1 LAKLINFADNLKRG
15 SMAKISDYAS
25 LVKFAHTI
33 FAMPF
38 ALVGYVYALVHTG
51 TPFDIWL
58 LVEILLC
65 MVFARNAAMGFN
77 RWADRKIDAENP
89 RTAGREIPRGVISPR
104 AAVWFVVVNS
114 VLFIATTAFINKLTL
129 ILSPVALF
137 LLLSY
142 SLAKRFTSW
151 VHVILGL
158 CLSIAPVGAYIAVT
172 GSVALAPIVLAALV
186 MTWVAGFDI
195 IYALQDA
202 EFDRTHGVHSIPAR
216 LPGWKG
222 LSVSIV
228 LHLITVYAVVVFG
241 LFTGLGTLYWIGA
254 GLFVAL
260 LVVQHTLVTP
270 TRTRNMGLAFDTVNS
285 IASIIFALFT
295 ILDLLN

>member
-1 LAKLINFADNLKRG
+1 
-15 SMAKISDYAS
+15 MAKISDYAS
-25 LVKFAHTI
+25 LVKFSHTI

-51 TPFDIWL
+51 VSFDIWL
-58 LVEILLC
+58 LVKILLC

-77 RWADRKIDAENP
+77 RWADRKIDAANP
-89 RTAGREIPRGVISPR
+89 RTASREIPRGIITPR
-104 AAVWFVVVNS
+104 AALWFVVVNS
-114 VLFIATTAFINKLTL
+114 ALFVATTAFINRLTL

-151 VHVILGL
+151 VHIILGL

-195 IYALQDA
+195 IYAQQDV
-202 EFDRTHGVHSIPAR
+202 EFDRKHGVYSIPAR

-222 LSVSIV
+222 LSVSIL
-228 LHLITVYAVVVFG
+228 LHLVTVYAVVIYG
-241 LFTGLGTLYWIGA
+241 LFTGVGTLYWIGA
-254 GLFVAL
+254 GLFIAL
-260 LVVQHTLVTP
+260 LVVQHALVTP

-285 IASIIFALFT
+285 IASIVFAVFT
-295 ILDLLN
+295 IIDLLT